1 LKIYNIL
8 KLLHTWYT
16 PKLAIRKKT
25 CGYCIHIV
33 VNIMDLLKT
42 LNVHASYRN
51 VKQINMHE
59 LAIGILSTSLKN
71 YFLEIYVM

>member
-1 LKIYNIL
+1 
-8 KLLHTWYT
+8 
-16 PKLAIRKKT
+16 
-25 CGYCIHIV
+25 
-33 VNIMDLLKT
+33 MDLLKT